1 MTPTI
6 YPYVSCRDA
15 AAALGFLEEAF
26 GFTTSVRWDY
36 RDGNVQHA
44 EITFGEG
51 AVMMGTAAL
60 YRAARGGQCR
70 SGHLRVR
77 GGRRRALRAGAVRWR
92 AGGVPPNATE
102 WGTRR
107 YRVLGR
113 VRVELWS
120 LPTRHGRQL
129 VSVTASMTVKAR
141 NG

>member
-6 YPYVSCRDA
+6 YPYVSYRDA
-15 AAALGFLEEAF
+15 AAAALDFLDEAF

-60 YRAARGGQCR
+60 YGAARGGQCR

-92 AGGVPPNATE
+92 AGGVPPEDTE

-107 YRVLGR
+107 YRVLDPEGY
-113 VRVELWS
+113 EWS
-120 LPTRHGRQL
+120 FGSYRPGMAG
-129 VSVTASMTVKAR
+129 SS
-141 NG
+141 

>member
-77 GGRRRALRAGAVRWR
+77 GGRRRVLRAGMCTWR
-92 AGGVPPNATE
+92 PAP
-102 WGTRR
+102 R
-107 YRVLGR
+107 
-113 VRVELWS
+113 
-120 LPTRHGRQL
+120 LPT
-129 VSVTASMTVKAR
+129 AENA
-141 NG
+141 